1 MRLPVSTSYG
11 LVMLSYEDNPSM
23 LPSLIE
29 EKSKAYP
36 EFEKWFQDKVIGEKR
51 PILKFFCQLQTPNGL
66 EFEELGFVILKLCSD
81 RSVKICT
88 MHLDPKKSNATL
100 LATLLE
106 LTVRFCSGF
115 PSIRLTVPRTKLRAL
130 NGTIAANGFKVTGI
144 QPRQDRGDEIV
155 FVREA

>member
-1 MRLPVSTSYG
+1 MCLPVSTSYG
-11 LVMLSYEDNPSM
+11 LAMLSYEDNSSI

-29 EKSKAYP
+29 EKSKIYP
-36 EFEKWFQDKVIGEKR
+36 EFQAWFEQKVIGEKR
-51 PILKFFCQLQTPNGL
+51 PILKFFCQVDATGGKL
-66 EFEELGFVILKLCSD
+66 FEELGVVILKICSD

-88 MHLDPKKSNATL
+88 LHLDPKKSNATL

-115 PSIRLTVPRTKLRAL
+115 PSIRLTVPGVKLRAL
-130 NGTIAANGFKVTGI
+130 NGAIASNGFKVAGI
-144 QPRQDRGDEIV
+144 QPREDRCDEVV